1 MTRTEQDIYDYLVF
15 HKLGYLRKG
24 YLLLVGGSYLSGQT
38 FNKLKELAK
47 QKDLSGLQQHL
58 IKYFE
63 KYSIPY
69 QVKKYKYEDKNTAL
83 RQKKYQD
90 NLKLLGFK
98 TLSFSVSSS
107 DYKKFMSIKKTKGL
121 KNNELF
127 SLFLKQF
134 RL

>member
-1 MTRTEQDIYDYLVF
+1 MTRTEQDIYNYLVF

-24 YLLLVGGSYLSGQT
+24 YQLLVSGSYLSGQT
-38 FNKLKELAK
+38 FKKLKELSK
-47 QKDLSGLQQHL
+47 QKNVNEFEQHL
-58 IKYFE
+58 IKFFE

-90 NLKLLGFK
+90 NLKSLGFK
-98 TLSFSVSSS
+98 TLSFSVSPS
-107 DYKKFMSIKKTKGL
+107 DHKKFMSIKKAKGL